1 MALHLKAKTSD
12 WISFPFQLFRHLSSL
27 PPISWTLAIWRICI
41 QMYKSKIKPSRL
53 KVVFLVY
60 STLAKYIMYFQYITC
75 FSIKINFN
83 VLNKHKTLWISSKV
97 SAMPLKNLSHLSY
110 YSYAICIWNNVNFC
124 VLHFKDQDFT
134 EHYLWHCNVQ
144 FSCKYLSILT
154 VSH

>member
-1 MALHLKAKTSD
+1 MFYGFIFIGIVVWKHGLTFQSKNIRLNI
-12 WISFPFQLFRHLSSL
+12 ISISIFRHLSSL

-83 VLNKHKTLWISSKV
+83 VLNTKLYESVLKSVPCHWKIYLTYHNILMP
-97 SAMPLKNLSHLSY
+97 SASGTM
-110 YSYAICIWNNVNFC
+110 
-124 VLHFKDQDFT
+124 
-134 EHYLWHCNVQ
+134 
-144 FSCKYLSILT
+144 
-154 VSH
+154 